1 MIAETIKTNL
11 CATRFY
17 RLVWSK
23 DDLLIRELIRMF
35 VDTNCVCVAPA
46 IVAGHICSYIFYKLS
61 EKVGEKEEKQI
72 CQENR
77 GEVGEPN
84 L

>member
-1 MIAETIKTNL
+1 MKL
-11 CATRFY
+11 KLFQSY
-17 RLVWSK
+17 LQQ
-23 DDLLIRELIRMF
+23 DLAQYF
-35 VDTNCVCVAPA
+35 DTNCVCVAPA